1 MIRSWKVSLIA
12 LGAVLGLVQGAS
24 AGSRAGISRAT
35 GGVASLQRVVTQRIV
50 VVRPAPLWWYDP
62 WWGPVY
68 YPPYSPAY
76 STGNVKIIT
85 HRKGDA
91 IYVDDG
97 FAGVTGKLKTF
108 PLQPGNHTIA
118 LRDSDNRTYYHRRVH
133 VIAGKTVEIR
143 LG

>member
-1 MIRSWKVSLIA
+1 
-12 LGAVLGLVQGAS
+12 
-24 AGSRAGISRAT
+24 
-35 GGVASLQRVVTQRIV
+35 VASVQRVVTQRIV

-62 WWGPVY
+62 WWWGPSY
-68 YPPYSPAY
+68 YAPYPPAY
-76 STGNVKIIT
+76 TGNVKIIT

-118 LRDSDNRTYYHRRVH
+118 FRDSDNRTYYHRRVH
-133 VIAGKTVEIR
+133 VIAGKTVEIH